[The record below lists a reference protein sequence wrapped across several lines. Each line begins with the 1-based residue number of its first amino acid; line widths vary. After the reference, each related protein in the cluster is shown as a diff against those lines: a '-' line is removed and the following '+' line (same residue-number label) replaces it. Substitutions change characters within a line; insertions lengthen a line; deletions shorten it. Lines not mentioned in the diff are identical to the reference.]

1 MTTPRKSRSRF
12 RNRAEL
18 LDYLLEVSAA
28 TSETLDWERL
38 LSNIARTIT
47 RVIPAQLF
55 AILLYS
61 ERRQGLRIRYSM
73 GHRREI
79 VDRLLIPLGEGV
91 TGRAAMTREPLVI
104 RDVRKEPG
112 YLNALDAVRC
122 EMAIP
127 MIARDKLVGVID
139 FQSTT
144 VGDYTQD
151 DVSLMRLIAARIA
164 SAIDNARLYRRV
176 DGQHRTLRTLTSIS
190 QGFSSILDVDELLRT
205 VAESVRTL
213 MDYDSF
219 AIYLLDEQNQ
229 VLRNRFTLRG
239 DGGKGLEE
247 IPMSVGVTGSAARM
261 RKPMR
266 VEDTLADPRYIESHP
281 NIRSEVA
288 VPLMLRDRVIG
299 VMDLES
305 SRLNH
310 YSIDHMRSLSLLAP
324 QIASAIENARLYEE
338 IAERENRMDRD
349 LQAARKLQSLLLP
362 SETPNLEG
370 LDIAVGLQ
378 PAREIS
384 GDLFDFFEYDQGQSA
399 IVFGD
404 SSGKGAAAA
413 LYAALVGGLL
423 RSLGRRPRPPA
434 QLMRALNNAL
444 TERKAEAQYV
454 TLLAMFW
461 DARTRKLTMANAGGL
476 PPIICRGDQLLNLE
490 AEGVP
495 VGLLEKREYDEIEAQ
510 LEPGDVIVLT
520 SDGVLD
526 ALNEEG
532 EEYGRDRL
540 ARSLRACSSKPV
552 GEIVAALHRDV
563 EAFRGNAVQFDDQ
576 TILILRV
583 TE

>member
-1 MTTPRKSRSRF
+1 MTAPVRRRDRF

-18 LDYLLEVSAA
+18 LDYLLEVTSA
-28 TSETLDWERL
+28 TSETLELDKL
-38 LSNIARTIT
+38 LGSVARSIT
-47 RVIPAQLF
+47 RAIPAQLF

-61 ERRQGLRIRYSM
+61 ERRQGLRIRYSI
-73 GHRREI
+73 GHRQELI
-79 VDRLLIPLGEGV
+79 DRLLIPLGDGV
-91 TGRAAMTREPLVI
+91 TGRAAATREPVLV
-104 RDVRKEPG
+104 RDVRQEPG

-144 VGDYTQD
+144 VGDYSQD
-151 DVSLMRLIAARIA
+151 DVSLMRLIASRIA
-164 SAIDNARLYRRV
+164 GALDNARMHRRM
-176 DGQHRTLRTLTSIS
+176 DAQHRTLRTLTKIS
-190 QGFSSILDVDELLRT
+190 QGFSSILDVDELLRR
-205 VAESVRTL
+205 VAESVRGL
-213 MDYDSF
+213 VDYDSF
-219 AIYLLDEQNQ
+219 TIYLLDEVKQ
-229 VLRNRFTLRG
+229 VLRNRFTLRSEPG
-239 DGGKGLEE
+239 DGLEE
-247 IPMSVGVTGSAARM
+247 IAISLGVTGSAARL

-288 VPLMLRDRVIG
+288 VPLLLRDRVIG

-310 YSIDHMRSLSLLAP
+310 YSIDHMRSLALLGP

-338 IAERENRMDRD
+338 IAERERRMERD

-362 SETPNLEG
+362 SEAPEIARLE
-370 LDIAVGLQ
+370 ISVRLQ

-384 GDLFDFFEYDQGQSA
+384 GDLFDFFEYENDQAA

-423 RSLGRRPRPPA
+423 RSLGRRPRPPG
-434 QLMRALNNAL
+434 QLLRALNNNL
-444 TERKAEAQYV
+444 TERRAEAQYV

-461 DARTRKLTMANAGGL
+461 DAPSRKLTIANAGGL
-476 PPIICRGDQLLNLE
+476 PPIICRGDQLLDLE

-495 VGLLEKREYDEIEAQ
+495 VGLLEKREYDELEAQ
-510 LEPGDVIVLT
+510 LLPGDLIVLT
-520 SDGVLD
+520 SDGILD
-526 ALNEEG
+526 ALNPEG
-532 EEYGRDRL
+532 LEYGRDRL
-540 ARSLRACSSKPV
+540 AKAIRASGPGSPQ
-552 GEIVAALHRDV
+552 EVAAAIHRDV
-563 EAFRGNAVQFDDQ
+563 EAFRGDAAQFDDQ
-576 TILILRV
+576 TILVMRV
-583 TE
+583 T